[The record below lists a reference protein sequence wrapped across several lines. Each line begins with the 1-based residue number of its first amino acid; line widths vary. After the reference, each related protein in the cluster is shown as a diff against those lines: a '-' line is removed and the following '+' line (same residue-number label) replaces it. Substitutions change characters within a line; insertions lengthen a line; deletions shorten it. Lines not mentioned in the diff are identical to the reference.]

1 MAVSS
6 TQLFTGT
13 LTPAARNF
21 SLLSVPVKSCV
32 EETAMS

>member
-13 LTPAARNF
+13 HTPAARNF
-21 SLLSVPVKSCV
+21 SLLGVK
-32 EETAMS
+32 AKLG